1 MELDIKML
9 VGKEERLL
17 GIQTL
22 KNLISN
28 FQSIH
33 VDIGTGDGKYIY
45 RQALKNPNVYFIGID
60 NVKKNLEKFSAKIL
74 RKYRNNTSNVL
85 FIISSL
91 EAIPYDINNIADRIT
106 IYLPWGILLEAIV
119 RPLEE
124 ILKYVVIIAK
134 NRSFFEFIITYS
146 HIYEE
151 NEMRKRGLPN
161 IELNYF
167 CEGYQKKLRSIGLV
181 LTKISILSNDQL
193 KQIESS
199 WAKKLAFGRPRQFF
213 KLEGFIEKNKGV

>member
-60 NVKKNLEKFSAKIL
+60 NVKK
-74 RKYRNNTSNVL
+74 T
-85 FIISSL
+85 
-91 EAIPYDINNIADRIT
+91 
-106 IYLPWGILLEAIV
+106 
-119 RPLEE
+119 
-124 ILKYVVIIAK
+124 
-134 NRSFFEFIITYS
+134 
-146 HIYEE
+146 
-151 NEMRKRGLPN
+151 
-161 IELNYF
+161 
-167 CEGYQKKLRSIGLV
+167 
-181 LTKISILSNDQL
+181 
-193 KQIESS
+193 
-199 WAKKLAFGRPRQFF
+199 
-213 KLEGFIEKNKGV
+213 

>member
-1 MELDIKML
+1 ML
-9 VGKEERLL
+9 VGKDECLL
-17 GIQTL
+17 DIQTL
-22 KNLISN
+22 KNLTSN

-45 RQALKNPNVYFIGID
+45 KQALKFPNVYFIGID
-60 NVKKNLEKFSAKIL
+60 NVKKNLEKTSTKVL
-74 RKYRNNTSNVL
+74 KKYKNNTGNIL

-124 ILKYVVIIAK
+124 ILKHVAIIAK
-134 NRSFFEFIITYS
+134 NQSIFEFIITYS
-146 HIYEE
+146 PIYEG
-151 NEMRKRGLPN
+151 NEMERRGLPN
-161 IELNYF
+161 IGPNYF
-167 CEGYQKKLRSIGLV
+167 CAEYQKKLKSIGLV

-199 WAKKLAFGRPRQFF
+199 WAKRLAFGRARQFF